1 MSAVI
6 CISACPGKRLIFQT
20 RQEPS
25 TLYLALPPVTV
36 MVARAVW
43 LGTGRRTT
51 TFVAARAE
59 LKPAAR
65 TLTAASMRERPTSR
79 MRGMTLKGRMTS
91 SVTRYFM
98 SSNAPSG
105 GTKDTVLSL
114 AKRLRFTHWW
124 KVTSSSSM
132 DLLRAAPRREQAQA
146 GAGTREGAAPHPA
159 SRLPP
164 PPPPLL

>member
-65 TLTAASMRERPTSR
+65 TLTAA
-79 MRGMTLKGRMTS
+79 
-91 SVTRYFM
+91 
-98 SSNAPSG
+98 
-105 GTKDTVLSL
+105 
-114 AKRLRFTHWW
+114 
-124 KVTSSSSM
+124 
-132 DLLRAAPRREQAQA
+132 
-146 GAGTREGAAPHPA
+146 
-159 SRLPP
+159 
-164 PPPPLL
+164 